1 MFVAQYIKCLIMNTV
16 LGILAPFLLYRIFC
30 FSYIIGALPNNKY
43 FYAIDKE
50 WHLLEK
56 YFCITTFELRFL
68 IWLRRTFA
76 SWDQLG
82 LTACN
87 LAHYLP

>member
-1 MFVAQYIKCLIMNTV
+1 MFVAQYIKCLIMNT
-16 LGILAPFLLYRIFC
+16 ILCIFVLLYRIFC
-30 FSYIIGALPNNKY
+30 FSYIIGALPGNKY

-56 YFCITTFELRFL
+56 YYCITTFELHFL

>member
-1 MFVAQYIKCLIMNTV
+1 MFVAQYIKCLIMNTI
-16 LGILAPFLLYRIFC
+16 LGIFVC
-30 FSYIIGALPNNKY
+30 FSYITGALPGNKY
-43 FYAIDKE
+43 FYAIDKV

-56 YFCITTFELRFL
+56 YCCITTFELRFL